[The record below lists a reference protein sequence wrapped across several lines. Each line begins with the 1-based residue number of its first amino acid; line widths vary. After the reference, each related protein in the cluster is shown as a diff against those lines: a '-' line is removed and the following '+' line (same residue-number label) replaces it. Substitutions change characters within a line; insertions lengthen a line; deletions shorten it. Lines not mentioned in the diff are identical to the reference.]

1 MVGLMNVLMVCLRVG
16 LRNSLVVF
24 TMVYLTYDLVFGQMF
39 SLMTYLEFGLVVIP
53 MGLSIEIGLET
64 GLAVCLLV

>member
-1 MVGLMNVLMVCLRVG
+1 
-16 LRNSLVVF
+16 
-24 TMVYLTYDLVFGQMF
+24 MVYLTYDLVFGQMF

>member
-1 MVGLMNVLMVCLRVG
+1 MVCLRVG